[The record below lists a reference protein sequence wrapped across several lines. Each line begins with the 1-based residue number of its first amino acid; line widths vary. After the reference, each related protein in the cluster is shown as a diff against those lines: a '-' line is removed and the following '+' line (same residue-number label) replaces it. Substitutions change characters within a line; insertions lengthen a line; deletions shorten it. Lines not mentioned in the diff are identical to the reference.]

1 MFFRKVIY
9 LVCYSS
15 IFSPFLFLLPCCF
28 SLSLCSL
35 AYLFVFCLLLLFVF
49 LAFSLSLCRC
59 PFLFLGFQLFA
70 VFFCPSPGF
79 FPGFCAFFAPFPLFF
94 RPFSFHKPLKT
105 NTFARTPSEPSP
117 TTSKPAPYLPN
128 KTSSSLTMYYK
139 PINQLLFV
147 FSTINLI

>member
-35 AYLFVFCLLLLFVF
+35 ASLFVFCLLLLFVF

-59 PFLFLGFQLFA
+59 PFLLLGSQLFA
-70 VFFCPSPGF
+70 VFFCLCFVLFQVFSPF
-79 FPGFCAFFAPFPLFF
+79 LFLLPCCF
-94 RPFSFHKPLKT
+94 SLSLWFLASHSAVVRPFSLV
-105 NTFARTPSEPSP
+105 
-117 TTSKPAPYLPN
+117 
-128 KTSSSLTMYYK
+128 SSSL
-139 PINQLLFV
+139 QFCFV
-147 FSTINLI
+147 PASFCPAASPCLYAP

>member
-70 VFFCPSPGF
+70 VLFCPCFLLPCCSWLALCPLAFHSAAVRVFSLSFSP
-79 FPGFCAFFAPFPLFF
+79 
-94 RPFSFHKPLKT
+94 
-105 NTFARTPSEPSP
+105 
-117 TTSKPAPYLPN
+117 
-128 KTSSSLTMYYK
+128 
-139 PINQLLFV
+139 LLFCFV
-147 FSTINLI
+147 PASFCPAASLCLSGP